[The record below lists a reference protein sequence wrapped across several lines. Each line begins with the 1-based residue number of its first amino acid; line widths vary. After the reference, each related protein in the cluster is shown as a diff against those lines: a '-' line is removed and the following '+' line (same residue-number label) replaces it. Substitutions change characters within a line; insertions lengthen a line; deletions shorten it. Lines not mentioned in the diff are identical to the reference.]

1 MTISEIL
8 AAAGALIA
16 FHGAIV
22 IPLTFAVWRLGTKVE
37 RHALIIERE
46 VIPTVVE
53 IKRRVESIEARTHK
67 LELDR
72 LRAVGA

>member
-1 MTISEIL
+1 VTISELL

-46 VIPTVVE
+46 VIPTVSE
-53 IKRRVESIEARTHK
+53 IKNRVESIEQRTHK
-67 LELDR
+67 LELTAM
-72 LRAVGA
+72 RAMGA